1 MSTETNISSTEY
13 IINID
18 REITNDV
25 DIDRGIINHINYAE
39 DLNETMN
46 FITNIISCVVAVI
59 NPILGLIYGIL
70 MLIPADPFK
79 TANTTL
85 GIVLIV
91 VSVTTINSIVS
102 YCVMYILMKIILI
115 PVYVICIACKRHD

>member
-115 PVYVICIACKRHD
+115 PVYVICIACKRHN

>member
-18 REITNDV
+18 REIRNNV
-25 DIDRGIINHINYAE
+25 DIDRGIINMIRYEE
-39 DLNETMN
+39 DLSESLN
-46 FITNIISCVVAVI
+46 FIINIISCVVAVI
-59 NPILGLIYGIL
+59 NPILGIIYGIL

-115 PVYVICIACKRHD
+115 PVYVICIACKRHN

>member
-18 REITNDV
+18 REIRNNV

-115 PVYVICIACKRHD
+115 PVYVICIACKS

>member
-115 PVYVICIACKRHD
+115 PVYLICIACKRHN

>member
-18 REITNDV
+18 REIRNNV
-25 DIDRGIINHINYAE
+25 DIDRGIINMIRYEE
-39 DLNETMN
+39 DLSESLN
-46 FITNIISCVVAVI
+46 FIINIISCVVAVI
-59 NPILGLIYGIL
+59 NPILGIIYGIL
-70 MLIPADPFK
+70 MLVPADPFK
-79 TANTTL
+79 TVHTTL

-91 VSVTTINSIVS
+91 LSVTTINSIVS

-115 PVYVICIACKRHD
+115 PVYVICMACKRHN

>member
-70 MLIPADPFK
+70 MLVPADPFK

-115 PVYVICIACKRHD
+115 PVYVICIACKRHN

>member
-25 DIDRGIINHINYAE
+25 DIDRGIINMIRYEE
-39 DLNETMN
+39 DLSESLN
-46 FITNIISCVVAVI
+46 FIINIISCVVAVI
-59 NPILGLIYGIL
+59 NPLLGIIYGIL
-70 MLIPADPFK
+70 MLVPADPFK

-115 PVYVICIACKRHD
+115 PVYVICIACKRHN

>member
-18 REITNDV
+18 REIRNNV
-25 DIDRGIINHINYAE
+25 DIDRGIINMIRYEE
-39 DLNETMN
+39 DLSESLN
-46 FITNIISCVVAVI
+46 FIINIISCVVAVV

-70 MLIPADPFK
+70 MLVPAEPFK
-79 TANTTL
+79 TAHTTY

-91 VSVTTINSIVS
+91 LSVTTINSIVS
-102 YCVMYILMKIILI
+102 YCVTYILMKIILS
-115 PVYVICIACKRHD
+115 PVYLICLVCMRQN

>member
-46 FITNIISCVVAVI
+46 FITNIIGCVVAVI

>member
-25 DIDRGIINHINYAE
+25 DIDRGIINMINYAE

-115 PVYVICIACKRHD
+115 PVYVICIACKRHN